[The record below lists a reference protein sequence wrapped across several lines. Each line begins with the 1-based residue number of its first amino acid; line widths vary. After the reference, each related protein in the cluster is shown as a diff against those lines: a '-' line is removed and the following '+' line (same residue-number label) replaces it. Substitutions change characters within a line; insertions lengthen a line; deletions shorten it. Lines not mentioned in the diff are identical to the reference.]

1 MVKTYMSDKRSDC
14 LASSLALY
22 VRVWKQN
29 DKMND
34 WNREMSVALKDS
46 CPATAM
52 TDTIAL
58 PHLPF
63 FRVQKSFGKRVKFD
77 F

>member
-1 MVKTYMSDKRSDC
+1 
-14 LASSLALY
+14 
-22 VRVWKQN
+22 
-29 DKMND
+29 MND